1 MLLASRWAIF
11 SATTAGIIA
20 YSPSGLLSTARRAI
34 ARRPLIRLGLGGL
47 VDHDFFD
54 QIIIGEVKADIAPGD
69 RNAVHLDQLLHL
81 GFILFRQHRLLLLL
95 AELLIAL
102 QLSFLFSST
111 ASRASRA

>member
-20 YSPSGLLSTARRAI
+20 YSPSGLLSTAAGNRQTAVNQ
-34 ARRPLIRLGLGGL
+34 LGLGGL

-54 QIIIGEVKADIAPGD
+54 QIIIGKVKADIAPGD

-95 AELLIAL
+95 A
-102 QLSFLFSST
+102 
-111 ASRASRA
+111 

>member
-20 YSPSGLLSTARRAI
+20 YSPSGLLSTAAGNRQTAVNQ
-34 ARRPLIRLGLGGL
+34 LGLGGL
-47 VDHDFFD
+47 VDHDFL
-54 QIIIGEVKADIAPGD
+54 IRLLSVKLKPISPRATVMRFISISCFT
-69 RNAVHLDQLLHL
+69 

-95 AELLIAL
+95 AKLFITL
-102 QLSFLFSST
+102 QLGFLFSST